1 MRLVVV
7 CLFVVFMVACLF
19 SSSASQAALLA
30 LASSFSPLVENT
42 APGAVVFSIA
52 GLGRLIG
59 GPQEIAAVVARTGA
73 EAGIQANLA
82 LSADPDAAVLAARH
96 LRGITFLMPGREVDA
111 LGGLSIDVLQDDVL
125 KTEPSIIETLHRWGI
140 RTLGELA
147 GLPELS
153 FIARFGEEGARLQ
166 RLVRGETRR
175 SLRAMEAPETYER
188 SVEFEHRVVL
198 LEPLLFVLSSKIH
211 ELTAA
216 LEHNGLAANRVTLRL
231 TLEKRLL
238 DPKPVRSR
246 VLEFPVPVRDAS
258 VILKQLQFDLEAH
271 PPEAAI
277 VAFDIKLHPA
287 EPRTVQHGLF
297 VPQAPAPEK
306 LHLTLA
312 RLTALVGEGNAGS
325 PELLNTHRR
334 DAFVMRAF
342 APEGSDNK
350 GRAESA
356 SGHSGDGQ
364 EANRAGNRAIAGAGK
379 SDAAGAGR
387 MTPPQF
393 SKFAFRHYR
402 PPVAAQVRVQA
413 ERPAYVNAQAVH
425 GDVLTAAGP
434 WRASGDWWTASAWN
448 RDEWDVALSDGGVYR
463 IFVRMEPVEQRTPAR
478 EWFLEGV
485 YD

>member
-1 MRLVVV
+1 M
-7 CLFVVFMVACLF
+7 FACLF
-19 SSSASQAALLA
+19 SSSASQTALLT

-52 GLGRLIG
+52 GLGKLIG

-82 LSADPDAAVLAARH
+82 ISADPDAALLAARNIG
-96 LRGITFLMPGREVDA
+96 GITFLTPGREIDS
-111 LGGLSIDVLQDDVL
+111 LGGLPIDVLETDPAILD
-125 KTEPSIIETLHRWGI
+125 TLHRWGI

-147 GLPELS
+147 ALPELG
-153 FIARFGEEGARLQ
+153 FVARFGEEGTRLQ
-166 RLVRGETRR
+166 RLVRGEIHR
-175 SLRAMEAPETYER
+175 SLRAVQAPEAYER
-188 SVEFEHRVVL
+188 RVEFEHRVVL
-198 LEPLLFVLSSKIH
+198 LEPLLFVLSSKIR
-211 ELTAA
+211 ELTTA

-238 DPKPVRSR
+238 DPKPVRQR
-246 VLEFPVPVRDAS
+246 VLEFPVPVRDAA

-277 VAFDIKLHPA
+277 VAFEIKLHPA

-297 VPQAPAPEK
+297 VPQAPPPEK
-306 LHLTLA
+306 LQLTLA

-325 PELLNTHRR
+325 PELLDTHRR

-342 APEGSDNK
+342 APEQGTLREKTNPSLTCPLFT
-350 GRAESA
+350 
-356 SGHSGDGQ
+356 SG
-364 EANRAGNRAIAGAGK
+364 K
-379 SDAAGAGR
+379 DAVKKPA
-387 MTPPQF
+387 PSHF

-402 PPVAAQVRVQA
+402 PPIAAEVRVRA
-413 ERPAYVNAQAVH
+413 ERPAFVNATSNPFQDRAIRGEV
-425 GDVLTAAGP
+425 VSAAGP
-434 WRASGDWWTASAWN
+434 WRLSGDWWTTSGWN

-463 IFVRMEPVEQRTPAR
+463 IYMRIKPRRTAYEEHRAR

>member
-1 MRLVVV
+1 M
-7 CLFVVFMVACLF
+7 FACLY
-19 SSSASQAALLA
+19 SPSASQAALLA
-30 LASSFSPLVENT
+30 LASSFSPLVEDT
-42 APGAVVFSIA
+42 APGVVVFSIA

-73 EAGIQANLA
+73 EAGVQANLT
-82 LSADPDAAVLAARH
+82 LSADPDTAVMAARH
-96 LRGITFLMPGREVDA
+96 IGGITFVTPGREVDA
-111 LGGLSIDVLQDDVL
+111 LGALTIDVLNTDPAIL
-125 KTEPSIIETLHRWGI
+125 KTLHRWGI

-147 GLPELS
+147 ELPELG
-153 FIARFGEEGARLQ
+153 FVARFGEEGTRLL

-175 SLRAMEAPETYER
+175 SLRTMQAPEAYER
-188 SVEFEHRVVL
+188 RVEFEHRVTL
-198 LEPLLFVLSSKIH
+198 LEPLLFVLSARIR
-211 ELTAA
+211 ELTDA

-238 DPKPVRSR
+238 EPKPVRSR

-277 VAFDIKLHPA
+277 VAFEIKLHPA

-297 VPQAPAPEK
+297 VPQAPAPER

-342 APEGSDNK
+342 APEQNLLRNPERNK
-350 GRAESA
+350 DQSKDKNKDTSA
-356 SGHSGDGQ
+356 G
-364 EANRAGNRAIAGAGK
+364 AIAGNKKDAAQSLNRVERIAAAGK
-379 SDAAGAGR
+379 ETNALSLF
-387 MTPPQF
+387 PQ
-393 SKFAFRHYR
+393 FAFRFYR
-402 PPVAAQVRVQA
+402 PPVAAQVRVES
-413 ERPAYVNAQAVH
+413 ERPAYVNALRDPAIRGYV
-425 GDVLTAAGP
+425 VAAAGP
-434 WRASGDWWTASAWN
+434 WRASGDWWTAAAWN

-463 IFVRMEPVEQRTPAR
+463 IFVCAPMRKEPAR
-478 EWFLEGV
+478 VAPAHEWFLEGV